1 MSEISEHSS
10 EIMCC
15 ETAANAGS
23 EREEQYMEYHKR
35 VEGKNVYLSPMR
47 EEDAPKYVE
56 WLNDPQILKNIG
68 TPQMVYDIPTEM
80 EWIRENR
87 GKHQFAI
94 VKKGEDRLI
103 GNCGIQQQNQRD
115 RAAEVGIFI
124 GSVEDRGKGYGTE
137 ALGLLV
143 EYGFQQLNFHSIC
156 LHVYSFNERAIRAY
170 KKIGFQEA
178 GRLRECYW
186 ADGRWHDRLI
196 MDLLDHE
203 WLSFQSHTSSS
214 LLGNR

>member
-87 GKHQFAI
+87 GK
-94 VKKGEDRLI
+94 
-103 GNCGIQQQNQRD
+103 
-115 RAAEVGIFI
+115 
-124 GSVEDRGKGYGTE
+124 GYGTE

-170 KKIGFQEA
+170 KKIGFKEA